1 MINVIDLEGGIGIIE
16 MLYKSNLMALV
27 GGGPNPKF
35 PKNKVIIWDDY
46 ESKVVGEVTFNPET
60 KVKAVRLRPHK

>member
-1 MINVIDLEGGIGIIE
+1 

-27 GGGPNPKF
+27 GGGSNPKF

-46 ESKVVGEVTFNPET
+46 ESKVVGEVTFNPEI
-60 KVKAVRLRPHK
+60 KVRAVRLRPHK